1 MAGFKAMDMFKKI
14 PADLTQSTTVGAI
27 LSVTAALFMGLM
39 FFVELWAFLQT
50 DVETGVVLDTNADPF
65 LRIHFNLTMLDLP
78 CEFAAVDV
86 VDIIGT
92 NRMNITKNVD
102 KWSVD
107 ADGRRAL
114 YKGRNKEAR
123 TLKHDDHHD
132 LEELHANGVHAVGLD
147 DANFADS
154 IRGVPAALV
163 NFYAPWCIWCQRFE
177 PTYEAL
183 AEKVEGFNRE
193 AVDTMTGEHGAHAPL
208 KVSIFKVDCPANAAI
223 CGQQQIRAFPTVRL
237 YKDGAPSG
245 ADYREDRTVDAL
257 MNFLKVRVQFD
268 ELNKDWH
275 PSHREQ
281 PDHPGCMLSGFV
293 DVNRVPG
300 NFHVEARSP
309 HHEINA
315 AMANLSHVVNHLS
328 FGTKMTSPL
337 KRKVLSRYPQHADSA
352 PPLDGGWYV
361 SEAPHETVHHY
372 LKVVTTHFDVGTL
385 LQGLA
390 RAVAGSH
397 NAAASTPPSTV
408 VGYKV
413 VAQSQVMKYHEL
425 DVPEAKFSYDLS
437 PMAVSVS
444 SKGKHWYDFLTSCC
458 AIIGGTF
465 TVLGLL
471 DGALYKILKGG
482 KQL

>member
-1 MAGFKAMDMFKKI
+1 MGFKALDMFKKI
-14 PADLTQSTTVGAI
+14 PADLSESTTMGAI
-27 LSVTAALFMGLM
+27 MSVAAAVFMGLM
-39 FFVELWAFLQT
+39 FCVELWAFLQNET
-50 DVETGVVLDTNADPF
+50 ETGVVLDTNQDPY
-65 LRIHFNLTMLDLP
+65 LRINFNLTMLDLP
-78 CEFAAVDV
+78 CDFAAVDV
-86 VDIIGT
+86 VDVIGT

-107 ADGRRAL
+107 ADGRRSM

-123 TLKHDDHHD
+123 AIKHDDHHD
-132 LEELHANGVHAVGLD
+132 LDELHANGVHAAPLN
-147 DANFADS
+147 DADFADS
-154 IRGVPAALV
+154 IRAVPAALV

-183 AEKVEGFNRE
+183 AETVEAFNRE
-193 AVDTMTGEHGAHAPL
+193 AVDEDGGQGEHAPL
-208 KVSIFKVDCPANAAI
+208 PVSIFKVDCPANQAV
-223 CGQQQIRAFPTVRL
+223 CGQQQVRAFPTVRL
-237 YKDGAPSG
+237 YKDGAPAG
-245 ADYREDRTVDAL
+245 ADYKEDRTVTAL

-268 ELNKDWH
+268 EMNKGWH
-275 PSHREQ
+275 PSHRDQ
-281 PDHPGCMLSGFV
+281 PEHPGCMLSGFV

-328 FGTKMTSPL
+328 FGTKTPWAV
-337 KRKVLSRYPQHADSA
+337 KRKIASRYPQFAADA
-352 PPLDGGWYV
+352 PPLDGNTYAT
-361 SEAPHETVHHY
+361 ETPHETVHHY

-385 LQGLA
+385 LQSLS
-390 RAVAGSH
+390 RAVAGSR
-397 NAAASTPPSTV
+397 NVVAGTPASTV